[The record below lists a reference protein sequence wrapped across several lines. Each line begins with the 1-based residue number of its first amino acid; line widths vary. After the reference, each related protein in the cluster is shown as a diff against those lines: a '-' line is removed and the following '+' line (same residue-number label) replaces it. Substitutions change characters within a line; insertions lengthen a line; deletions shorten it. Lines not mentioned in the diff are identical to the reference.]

1 MGEKEREKAD
11 REQEKIFTILKET
24 MVLYKQILSENQHWD
39 SFSENL
45 SNVSLVCLPS
55 EAEATNRI
63 NIFLMTQVS
72 PVSRRSI
79 VLHYPP
85 GYWHAESSFCLL

>member
-1 MGEKEREKAD
+1 MERVRGERATGKKARRGRQEMGEKEREKAD

-45 SNVSLVCLPS
+45 SNVSLVS
-55 EAEATNRI
+55 A
-63 NIFLMTQVS
+63 F
-72 PVSRRSI
+72 
-79 VLHYPP
+79 
-85 GYWHAESSFCLL
+85 